1 VEYKPREQW
10 VEVDVEAIVQN
21 LREVRTLIKD
31 GVRLI
36 AVVKANAY
44 GHGAAGTAS
53 ILESQGVD
61 FFAVT
66 YLEEALKLRKRGIK
80 SEIMIL
86 SPGYYY

>member
-1 VEYKPREQW
+1 MEYKPREQW

-53 ILESQGVD
+53 ILESQEWI
-61 FFAVT
+61 FAVT
-66 YLEEALKLRKRGIK
+66 YLEEALKLRKRH
-80 SEIMIL
+80 
-86 SPGYYY
+86 

>member
-61 FFAVT
+61 FFCCD
-66 YLEEALKLRKRGIK
+66 LSGGSLKT
-80 SEIMIL
+80 
-86 SPGYYY
+86 